1 MEISEEQFEKL
12 VKQAKQLGS
21 LNISRGVIRD
31 EALADLGEAELIRTL
46 KSQAVTHA
54 KVFKTGTIILTFG
67 QPTAPEK
74 LWAGF
79 YWVKVKAFIPL
90 PLRCFK
96 CQSDHFPVIL
106 STASSEEDAAMGRWN
121 LKKANWDLFSASC
134 RSRLTE
140 EAVMSSEDPAST
152 FTNILIEVANDAIP
166 KTSTFAKVHC
176 TAEGKKAA
184 RLHPFLVGETLRS
197 CTGRPDASRLRSGDL
212 LVECRRK
219 AHSNSQLQLQ
229 KIGDYPVTVSPH
241 RSLNSSR
248 GVIRD
253 EALADLGEAELIR
266 TLKSQAVTHAKVFK
280 TGTIILTFG
289 QPTAP
294 EKLWAGFYWVKVKAF
309 IPLPLRCFKCQRFGH
324 GQASCRN
331 DPTCAKCGGKDH
343 DDKDCGSSPACINCK
358 GSHPSFSKD
367 CPKWKEECTIQR
379 IRVEQK
385 VSFPE
390 ARRIADHFPVILS
403 TASSEE
409 DATVGRWNL
418 KKANWDLFSASCRS
432 RLTEEAVMSSEDPAS
447 TFTNILIEVA
457 NDAIPKTSTFAKDC
471 QEQEMGVP
479 QGSILSPVL
488 FSLKINNI
496 VKSVT
501 KGTDASLF
509 VDDFALCVK
518 GRSLHRAAGVD
529 INSVEESLFPATPPW
544 TLPTPEVR
552 LDLTIYKKA
561 ETPDPV
567 YFQGLQQILA
577 DFPGFRRIFTDGK
590 FKNCRITRWALALQ
604 EFRFRIEPVQGKL
617 NVFADCL
624 SRSGSDQLVV

>member
-1 MEISEEQFEKL
+1 MSAFEE
-12 VKQAKQLGS
+12 
-21 LNISRGVIRD
+21 
-31 EALADLGEAELIRTL
+31 T
-46 KSQAVTHA
+46 
-54 KVFKTGTIILTFG
+54 
-67 QPTAPEK
+67 
-74 LWAGF
+74 
-79 YWVKVKAFIPL
+79 
-90 PLRCFK
+90 
-96 CQSDHFPVIL
+96 
-106 STASSEEDAAMGRWN
+106 
-121 LKKANWDLFSASC
+121 
-134 RSRLTE
+134 
-140 EAVMSSEDPAST
+140 
-152 FTNILIEVANDAIP
+152 
-166 KTSTFAKVHC
+166 VHC

-184 RLHPFLVGETLRS
+184 RLHPFLGGETLRS

-219 AHSNSQLQLQ
+219 AHSNSLLQLQ

-266 TLKSQAVTHAKVFK
+266 TLMSQAVTHAKVFK
-280 TGTIILTFG
+280 SGTIILTFG

-343 DDKDCGSSPACINCK
+343 DDKDCSSSPACINCK
-358 GSHPSFSKD
+358 GSHPSSSKD

-390 ARRIADHFPVILS
+390 ARRIAS
-403 TASSEE
+403 
-409 DATVGRWNL
+409 
-418 KKANWDLFSASCRS
+418 
-432 RLTEEAVMSSEDPAS
+432 
-447 TFTNILIEVA
+447 
-457 NDAIPKTSTFAKDC
+457 DC

-518 GRSLHRAAGVD
+518 GKSLHRAAGVD
-529 INSVEESLFPATPPW
+529 INSVEESVFPATPPW
-544 TLPTPEVR
+544 TLPIPEVR
-552 LDLTIYKKA
+552 LDLTTYRKA
-561 ETPDPV
+561 ETPDPI
-567 YFQGLQQILA
+567 YFHGLEQILA
-577 DFPGFRRIFTDGK
+577 DFPGFRRIFTDGSK
-590 FKNCRITRWALALQ
+590 SEDGRVGAAAVMDGSVPDSFKQAIVLPLLKKSGLDANVLKNYR
-604 EFRFRIEPVQGKL
+604 PVSNL
-617 NVFADCL
+617 PFL
-624 SRSGSDQLVV
+624 SKVLEKIVLF

>member
-1 MEISEEQFEKL
+1 MKHYTNNMAHTYSQRRNRKRVKHIDFEVDSDSETEASGPGPQSQSQPQSQSHSIEIWPRFLIVHCTAEGKKAARLHPFL
-12 VKQAKQLGS
+12 VGETLRSCTGRPDASRLRSGDLLVECKRKAHSNSLLQLQKIGDYPVTVSPHRS
-21 LNISRGVIRD
+21 LNSSRGVIRD
-31 EALADLGEAELIRTL
+31 EALADLGEAELIRAL

-54 KVFKTGTIILTFG
+54 KVFKTDTIILTFG

-106 STASSEEDAAMGRWN
+106 STASSEEDATVGRWN

-212 LVECRRK
+212 LVECKRK
-219 AHSNSQLQLQ
+219 AHSNSLLQLQ

-266 TLKSQAVTHAKVFK
+266 ALKSQAVTHAKVFK

-343 DDKDCGSSPACINCK
+343 DDKDCSSSPACINCK
-358 GSHPSFSKD
+358 GSHPSSSKD

-390 ARRIADHFPVILS
+390 ARRM
-403 TASSEE
+403 ASARTQKGDKGVEVTNPFNVLE
-409 DATVGRWNL
+409 DMEVVTI
-418 KKANWDLFSASCRS
+418 
-432 RLTEEAVMSSEDPAS
+432 EDRPLPPS
-447 TFTNILIEVA
+447 PLVS
-457 NDAIPKTSTFAKDC
+457 PSKTSA
-471 QEQEMGVP
+471 
-479 QGSILSPVL
+479 
-488 FSLKINNI
+488 
-496 VKSVT
+496 VT
-501 KGTDASLF
+501 
-509 VDDFALCVK
+509 
-518 GRSLHRAAGVD
+518 
-529 INSVEESLFPATPPW
+529 
-544 TLPTPEVR
+544 
-552 LDLTIYKKA
+552 
-561 ETPDPV
+561 
-567 YFQGLQQILA
+567 
-577 DFPGFRRIFTDGK
+577 
-590 FKNCRITRWALALQ
+590 
-604 EFRFRIEPVQGKL
+604 
-617 NVFADCL
+617 
-624 SRSGSDQLVV
+624 